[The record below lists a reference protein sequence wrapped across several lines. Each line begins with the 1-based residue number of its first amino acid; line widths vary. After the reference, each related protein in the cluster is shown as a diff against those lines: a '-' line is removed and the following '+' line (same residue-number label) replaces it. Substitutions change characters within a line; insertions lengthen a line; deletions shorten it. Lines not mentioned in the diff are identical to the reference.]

1 MENIPIWRFYLAA
14 LIVGVLSSLL
24 ALTLYGLVS
33 LIISFYKYL
42 ATGLFSYSFNADS
55 ETVYSLIQSGHSAWI
70 IIPVILAAVITSY
83 ALTWRDPSTWGASV
97 DGALRAYH
105 LKAAVISPRS
115 LLLKLTATSL
125 LVASG
130 ASTGLLGPSIFIG
143 GGVVGLLLLIRHIPF
158 IYRRRLFLAGV
169 AGVLSSIF
177 RAPLGAALYAL
188 EAPYHRDLETRA
200 IISVVVSSL
209 TSYAITILLTG
220 YKPVL
225 PVINPPVTIVF
236 HPLTLLL
243 VSLLGVVTGFLS
255 RYWADLYRFFNRLG
269 RGWNHY
275 VLGLIVA
282 VLIVFIGIVLPGSA
296 GTGQLLVAS
305 LVTCTSKY
313 SITILAA
320 ILAARF
326 ILSVLITGFRGSGG
340 LFAPG
345 IVIGGLTGYLLS
357 IPFKDNNLTSI
368 MVLAGMAGFYGGV
381 STTPIGT
388 SIILAEM
395 TGSYPLILPVLV
407 SALIAREV
415 VGHKYLY
422 IYQRDRKLYWIVEQ
436 LRNTYEYI
444 AEHNPVYG
452 RLRIKRFRDY
462 IEKPVIRKYRD
473 VEADPGGLLAY
484 MTIIGRDYIVI
495 SRDRDYYVLTM
506 DSLIDSITRRKPPRL
521 VKPPIH
527 GFEDSIESLVE
538 DITRYNTLYAL
549 ILGEGR
555 VYALTVR
562 KLYNAVAIDYLK
574 IRAME

>member
-24 ALTLYGLVS
+24 ALILYGLVS

-42 ATGLFSYSFNADS
+42 ATGVFSVNFNADS
-55 ETVYSLIQSGHSAWI
+55 ETVYSLIQSVHNAWI
-70 IIPVILAAVITSY
+70 LIPVILAAVIISY

-105 LKAAVISPRS
+105 LRAAVIKPRS
-115 LLLKLTATSL
+115 LLLKLIATSL

-143 GGVVGLLLLIRHIPF
+143 GGVIGLLLLIRHIPF

-177 RAPLGAALYAL
+177 RAPLGAAIYAL

-209 TSYAITILLTG
+209 TSYTITILLTG
-220 YKPVL
+220 YKPLL
-225 PVINPPVTIVF
+225 PIINLPVTIVF

-243 VSLLGVVTGFLS
+243 VSLLGITTGFLS
-255 RYWADLYRFFNRLG
+255 RYWADLYRFFNRLSHN
-269 RGWNHY
+269 RNHY
-275 VLGLIVA
+275 VLGLTVA
-282 VLIVFIGIVLPGSA
+282 LLIVLIGISLPGST
-296 GTGQLLVAS
+296 GTGQLLIAS
-305 LVTCTSKY
+305 LVTCTTKY
-313 SITILAA
+313 SIIILAA

-345 IVIGGLTGYLLS
+345 IVIGGLMGYLLS
-357 IPFKDNNLTSI
+357 IPFQNNYLTSI

-407 SALIAREV
+407 SALIAREI
-415 VGHKYLY
+415 VGRKYLY
-422 IYQRDRKLYWIVEQ
+422 IYQRDRKLYRVVEQ

-444 AEHNPVYG
+444 AEHNPVYR

-473 VEADPGGLLAY
+473 VKADPGGLLAY
-484 MTIIGRDYIVI
+484 MTITGGDYIVVT
-495 SRDRDYYVLTM
+495 RDRDYYVLTM
-506 DSLIDSITRRKPPRL
+506 DSLINSITRRKPPLL

-527 GFEDSIESLVE
+527 GLEDSIESIVE
-538 DITRYNTLYAL
+538 DITRYNTQYV
-549 ILGEGR
+549 ILVEEDR
-555 VYALTVR
+555 VYVLTVR
-562 KLYNAVAIDYLK
+562 KLYNAVALDYLK
-574 IRAME
+574 ARTP